1 MLLIVSKTV
10 VIGIGLLLVDQHDF
24 FNPIEVICV
33 VVGIGSILAATLLKP
48 D

>member
-33 VVGIGSILAATLLKP
+33 VGIGSILAATLLKP